1 MLVPDEGLC
10 PSDKKKIQGA
20 RIDKAFVRFRVFGD
34 GIGETATWLNE
45 NVQQNFIK
53 YYLSMS
59 TNTDLC
65 YFTGTHEL
73 VAKTNPVK
81 IRGEWDTKA
90 SLISSNDNANFTY
103 RGRFLTKDKDSGYNE
118 AISIGYETSQKIHN
132 ALKWIIRRQG
142 YTRDGVCVVTWESD
156 LADMP
161 QYFRGANEIVSPSTD
176 EDAPDEA
183 DTLFD
188 EPEDESVDTNY
199 ATARDF
205 NMALDGY
212 AKDLRDTSQM
222 VVLALDSAFPG
233 RLAMTYYKELASSAY
248 LSKIRTWQESGCWR
262 QEYFKEKKLCRYE
275 GMPSINEIAKAVYGT
290 EQNKVLTLRA
300 NSDGK
305 SPMLISV
312 FDRLRSC
319 IIDGAAIPHD
329 MVKMAV
335 QKASNP
341 VAYEKQFNY
350 QRVLHIACSM
360 VKKLYWNKGV
370 KFDMI
375 LDKACQ
381 DRSYLYGRLL
391 AVAEKIERST
401 YDKGET
407 RTTNAERYMQQFSR
421 TPMRTWEIIRRNTQ
435 VYLNQLKP
443 GSREFYKNLYGEI
456 DSLFIDGEYDKK
468 GALDGRFLLGYD
480 CQREVLK
487 KAKDGNIDAGATN
500 DDSETSNTEEEE

>member
-480 CQREVLK
+480 SFATK
-487 KAKDGNIDAGATN
+487 KRYIQI
-500 DDSETSNTEEEE
+500 